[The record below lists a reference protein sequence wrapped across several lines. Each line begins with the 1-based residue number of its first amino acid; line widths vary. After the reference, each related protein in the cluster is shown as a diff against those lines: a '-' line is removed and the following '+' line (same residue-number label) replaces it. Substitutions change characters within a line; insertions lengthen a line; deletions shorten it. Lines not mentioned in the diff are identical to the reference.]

1 MLYRYRDGK
10 RRTPPALWLLG
21 ALLVLVS
28 TTLLTGCGSTASTAP
43 DTSDAVFDLPTEGTP
58 IEPPL
63 ELTDFT
69 LTSHE
74 GTPLSLSD
82 LQGAPVLLYFGYTF
96 CPDICPTTLAEMVQV
111 RRELGEQADE
121 VAFVFVSVDPERDT
135 PEVLQRYLSA
145 FDETFIGLSGDE
157 TTLSKISGE
166 YGLYYEKRSVEGTSA
181 DYLIDHTTKSY
192 LVGSDG
198 KLHMIYSYGMPAS
211 VIAADIR
218 AMLEEG

>member
-1 MLYRYRDGK
+1 MVHRYRAGK

-21 ALLVLVS
+21 ALLLVS
-28 TTLLTGCGSTASTAP
+28 SALLAGCGSTASTAP
-43 DTSDAVFDLPTEGTP
+43 NDANAVFDLPTEGTP

-63 ELTDFT
+63 ELTDVT

-82 LQGAPVLLYFGYTF
+82 LQGGPVLLYFGYTF

-135 PEVLQRYLSA
+135 PEVLQRHLSA
-145 FDETFIGLSGDE
+145 FDEAFIGLSGDE
-157 TTLSKISGE
+157 VTLSKISGE
-166 YGLYYEKRSVEGTSA
+166 YGLFYEKRSVEGTSA
-181 DYLIDHTTKSY
+181 KYLIDHTTKSY
-192 LVGSDG
+192 LIGSDG
-198 KLHMIYSYGMPAS
+198 KLHMIYSYGMPAD